1 MNFTDYE
8 ILGFNLGGL
17 FLVLP
22 LIFIFIAILWNISS
36 KDIKPTDRN
45 PK

>member
-1 MNFTDYE
+1 MNITDYE

-22 LIFIFIAILWNISS
+22 LIFIIIAILWNISS
-36 KDIKPTDRN
+36 KDEEPTDGN
-45 PK
+45 SK